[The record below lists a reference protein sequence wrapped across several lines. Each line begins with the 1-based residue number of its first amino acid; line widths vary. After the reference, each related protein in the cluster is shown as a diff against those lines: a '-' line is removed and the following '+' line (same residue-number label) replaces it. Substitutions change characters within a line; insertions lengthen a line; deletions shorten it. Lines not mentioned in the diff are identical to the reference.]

1 MELGTTIAFAYQIIE
16 KGLSLD
22 KLAPYRLYLRNS
34 GIFPVF
40 IM

>member
-1 MELGTTIAFAYQIIE
+1 MELNTAIAFAYQIIE
-16 KGLSLD
+16 NGLSLD
-22 KLAPYRLYLRNS
+22 RLAPYRLYLRDS